1 MAHGQQ
7 DKTEFNITEII
18 GTKMKI
24 LLVNVD
30 SRWNMA
36 IRKMFNYYKRE
47 HDVEMIDLC
56 FSGYPHKK
64 TKVID
69 GNEYDKIFVSNIFDI
84 NADRVEI
91 INCADVTF
99 GGIGSKNPK
108 LQLPCEIEMTEPF
121 YFPDE
126 DTSYGFITRGCIRN
140 CHFCK
145 VPKYEGKLKEYN
157 TIDNIVKHKKVKFL
171 DNNILAYSKHME
183 IFQWCLEHPD
193 IKVDFNQGL
202 DFRLVNDEN
211 LDALSRLNYMGEYI
225 FAFDDPKYQSLLEKK
240 LALMKKYI
248 SKPWKLKFYI
258 YYHPDMDVRE
268 LIERVEWCRKN
279 ECLPYVMRD
288 IACWDAEQSVKN
300 FLIDYAAYCN
310 QPSMFK
316 KLTFEQFLQKRHK
329 TDRRNKSLL
338 IYKGD

>member
-1 MAHGQQ
+1 
-7 DKTEFNITEII
+7 
-18 GTKMKI
+18 MKI

>member
-1 MAHGQQ
+1 
-7 DKTEFNITEII
+7 
-18 GTKMKI
+18 MKI

-36 IRKMFNYYKRE
+36 IRKMYNYYRQE
-47 HDVEMIDLC
+47 HDVEMIDLN

-69 GNEYDKIFVSNIFDI
+69 GAEYDKVFVSNIFDI
-84 NADRVEI
+84 NKDCVKV
-91 INCADVTF
+91 INCEDVQF
-99 GGIGSKNPK
+99 GGIGSNNPK
-108 LQLPCEIEMTEPF
+108 LRLPCEIEQTEPY

-126 DTSYGFITRGCIRN
+126 DTSYGFITRGCIRK
-140 CHFCK
+140 CWFCK
-145 VPKYEGKLKEYN
+145 VPKYEGDLKEYN
-157 TIDNIVKHKKVKFL
+157 TIENIVKHKKVKFL
-171 DNNILAYSKHME
+171 DNNILAYEKHME
-183 IFQWCLEHPD
+183 VFQWCLNHPE
-193 IKVDFNQGL
+193 IKVEFNQGL

-211 LDALSRLNYMGEYI
+211 LDALSKLNYMGEYI
-225 FAFDDPKYQSLLEKK
+225 FAFDEPKYQPLLEQK
-240 LALMKKYI
+240 LVLMKKYI

-258 YYHPDMDVRE
+258 YYHPDMSVKE

-288 IACWDAEQSVKN
+288 ITCWDVEEQKKN

-316 KLTFEQFLQKRHK
+316 KLTFEEFLHKRHK
-329 TDRRNKSLL
+329 SDRIQCSWNFFNDNVSCE
-338 IYKGD
+338 GTE